1 MKLNEIKVLYCEI
14 ATDNFLELLEHIRQ
28 EDKTEG
34 ARHDKQISMFWQIAN
49 KLYYVS
55 FTHSFSFFLTL
66 IASLSFFLFPSRSF
80 FRLSLSLSIIVFFDK
95 VVLE

>member
-1 MKLNEIKVLYCEI
+1 MKLKLYCEI
-14 ATDNFLELLEHIRQ
+14 ATDNFLELPTHIRQ

-55 FTHSFSFFLTL
+55 SLTL
-66 IASLSFFLFPSRSF
+66 
-80 FRLSLSLSIIVFFDK
+80 
-95 VVLE
+95 